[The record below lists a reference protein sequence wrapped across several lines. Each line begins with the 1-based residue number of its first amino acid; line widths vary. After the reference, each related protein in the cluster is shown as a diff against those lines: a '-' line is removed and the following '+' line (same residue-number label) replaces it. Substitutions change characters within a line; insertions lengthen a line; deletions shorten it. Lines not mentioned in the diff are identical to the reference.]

1 MFNVVF
7 LGNRRI
13 SQGAL
18 SVLGEDEFV
27 RDFRV
32 RAVVS
37 DEDCFRA
44 AGAKINLTGI
54 PFISNARRNEDQIA
68 DIIVREKI
76 DLLLSVQHIWILPAS
91 ILQLVGGN
99 AFNLHNSALPEY
111 KGYNTISH
119 AIIDGVKE
127 FRTTI
132 HWMAAEVDTGDIAFQ
147 GSVPILDTDTA
158 MSVYLKSVE
167 VAVEQ
172 FKALLRSLKK
182 GGTPRIPLKG
192 TGRVYGRR
200 ELDALKNLS
209 RIEDPALI
217 DRIVR
222 ASFFPPAE
230 PAYQIVNGKKLHLLP
245 PGGYEYLA
253 RHVGPANAPA

>member
-68 DIIVREKI
+68 
-76 DLLLSVQHIWILPAS
+76 HIWILPAS